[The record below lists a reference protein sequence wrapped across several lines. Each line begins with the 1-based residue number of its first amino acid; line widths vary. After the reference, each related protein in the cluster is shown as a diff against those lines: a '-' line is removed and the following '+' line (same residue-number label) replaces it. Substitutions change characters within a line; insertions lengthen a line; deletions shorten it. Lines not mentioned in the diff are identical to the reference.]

1 MESYQ
6 VEFSKSAQKDLNKI
20 PKQHVAKIIL
30 AIDKLALDPSHAA
43 NSKKMV
49 NWGKTYRLRVGDF
62 RVLYELEN
70 SVLIVYVVAVGHRKD
85 IYR

>member
-6 VEFSKSAQKDLNKI
+6 VEFSKSAQKDLDKI
-20 PKQHVAKIIL
+20 PKQQVAKIIFAL
-30 AIDKLALDPSHAA
+30 DKLALDPSRAA

-49 NWGKTYRLRVGDF
+49 NWEKTYRLRVGDF

-70 SVLIVYVVAVGHRKD
+70 SVLVVYVVAVVHRKD